1 MQRACRTVCFAHCL
15 GFTFMFCMYTDVSS
29 ASQTPVCIWISWDGD
44 KMQFSVGRVQVE
56 PEILHSEKLPNDVS
70 GAGPWTRLTRS

>member
-1 MQRACRTVCFAHCL
+1 MQRACRTVCFPHCP

-56 PEILHSEKLPNDVS
+56 PEILYSEQLPNDVS
-70 GAGPWTRLTRS
+70 GAGPWTRLNRS